1 MIRPATVA
9 DASSI
14 ADIYAPY
21 VEETVISFETEAP
34 SAEEMAR
41 RIAEISSH
49 GPYIVWEQDGA
60 ILGYAYAH
68 PWKERTAYCHT
79 LETTVYLHPD
89 AYGRG
94 IGVALMRRL
103 IDDCR
108 ERGFHVLVACITSEN
123 TRSIRF
129 HESLGFV
136 KASHFRQVG
145 YKKDRWLDVVDL
157 QLLLG

>member
-145 YKKDRWLDVVDL
+145 YKKGRWLDVVDL